1 MIEHARLSSEV
12 AELARKLLSHADLC
26 EKSGDIQSI
35 LNLPPESSL
44 CSADASLYCHFVTAL
59 LDNLS
64 ANTLRNAEEDRMFD
78 AIVLRCPPEDL
89 LLVLASALQRYSKS
103 YRRDKVT
110 ALLSKFVQGDLLYRL
125 LVGQCHRDASGQ
137 SDESS
142 WTALETVLVSLP
154 ERVVNSRDQSIPDVL
169 TTQAYFVCFL
179 NCVLRAL
186 CHARNEVD
194 RGVDIHVLFLSR
206 LVGRVCTIGQSELV
220 EKQFVPKL
228 VLQCQS
234 DFIFRRICCKI
245 VTCVP
250 DSCLENVIVIL
261 LSALN
266 DYNHVDWFMADSVC
280 THSKL
285 KYLLATKLLLMRTFN
300 RVCILQN
307 IIGYLASSERRRPI
321 FLDVV
326 NEILS
331 VWGDKT
337 LMKHQSEQQQKYLT
351 SALMISLGHIKITG
365 CEKATADSI
374 MSKLLHGVGSHIA
387 SPEEWIRTYG
397 MIVAEQ
403 FTAVLQ
409 PEGPKLNFEYKLD
422 DDISDL
428 LSLTDVTA
436 KHQDPQI
443 KASLEEAIGTGEE
456 KCEAAKADS
465 VQDEL
470 DSDDDLEP
478 FDMSHDTPSA
488 SKKPMYL
495 RDCIE
500 GLLDQENK
508 DWMESCLQ
516 TVSNLIQTCKD
527 ELQDVAEELSKIL
540 LYLDDKFCTTRFEAL
555 RQRALVTLTVSSPKT
570 VATYLTSQFYDSN
583 LNIRQ
588 RLDILE
594 VLALA
599 SSQLASPAV
608 PLAAPKV
615 EKTVSSITHAHWKTV
630 VMERVKAKTRI
641 ISKGRAPTVEP
652 TKNRFSDIAGYFFYP
667 LMSHY
672 DRKENT
678 FDLLGEDSFVL
689 ARLICTLGI
698 VQDSAANCPRSVH
711 MAVCLLEFVS
721 ALKYH
726 TDACVREAILFALS
740 VIFINVPMNLLL
752 SSGEQELVEIRE
764 WLQLVVVKDS
774 LDACKL
780 KAAQVLQL
788 LVSQVNKEVPVSDK

>member
-1 MIEHARLSSEV
+1 MGEHARLSSEA
-12 AELARKLLSHADLC
+12 AELAHKLLSHVALG
-26 EKSGDIQSI
+26 EKTADIQRI
-35 LNLPPESSL
+35 LNLPPESTL

-64 ANTLRNAEEDRMFD
+64 ANALRNAEEERMFD
-78 AIVLRCPPEDL
+78 ALVMRCPPEDL
-89 LLVLASALQRYSKS
+89 LLVLASALRRYSKS
-103 YRRDKVT
+103 YRLDKGTV
-110 ALLSKFVQGDLLYRL
+110 LLSAFVQGGHLYRL

-142 WTALETVLVSLP
+142 WPALETILVSLP
-154 ERVVNSRDQSIPDVL
+154 ERVVNSRAQNIPDVL
-169 TTQAYFVCFL
+169 TPREYFVSLL
-179 NCVLRAL
+179 NCILRAL
-186 CHARNEVD
+186 CHARDEVN
-194 RGVDIHVLFLSR
+194 RCVDIHVVFLSR
-206 LVGRVCTIGQSELV
+206 LLGRVCTIGQSELV

-250 DSCLENVIVIL
+250 DSCLENVIVVL

-285 KYLLATKLLLMRTFN
+285 KYLLATKLPLMRTFSK
-300 RVCILQN
+300 VTILQN
-307 IIGYLASSERRRPI
+307 LVGYLASSERRRPI
-321 FLDVV
+321 FLDLVK
-326 NEILS
+326 EILS

-365 CEKATADSI
+365 CGKATADSI

-409 PEGPKLNFEYKLD
+409 PDGPKLNFEYKLD

-428 LSLTDVTA
+428 LSLTDVTT
-436 KHQDPQI
+436 KRQDPHI
-443 KASLEEAIGTGEE
+443 KESLEEVISTEE
-456 KCEAAKADS
+456 VKPKAAKANL

-478 FDMSHDTPSA
+478 FDMSHDTPNA

-495 RDCIE
+495 RDCME
-500 GLLDQENK
+500 GLLEQENK
-508 DWMESCLQ
+508 DWMESCLK

-540 LYLDDKFCTTRFEAL
+540 LYLDDKFCTASFDAL
-555 RQRALVTLTVSSPKT
+555 RHQALVTLAVNSPKT
-570 VATYLTSQFYDSN
+570 VATYLTDQFYDRN

-599 SSQLASPAV
+599 SNQLASAK
-608 PLAAPKV
+608 APPTPPRV
-615 EKTVSSITHAHWKTV
+615 ERTVSNITDTHWKTV

-641 ISKGRAPTVEP
+641 ISKGRATTVEP
-652 TKNRFSDIAGYFFYP
+652 TKNRFSDVAGYFFYP
-667 LMSHY
+667 LMSYY

-689 ARLICTLGI
+689 ARLIATLGI
-698 VQDSAANCPRSVH
+698 VQDSAANCPRSAH
-711 MAVCLLEFVS
+711 MAVCLLEFLS

-726 TDACVREAILFALS
+726 TDACVRDAILFALS
-740 VIFINVPMNLLL
+740 VIFINVPVNLLL

-764 WLQLVVVKDS
+764 WLQMVVVKDS
-774 LDACKL
+774 FDACRL